1 MAQRMYA
8 SCGAAVGLRMT
19 AVLNR
24 RAAVAVVLVS
34 LLIEWLKSSRSQ
46 TGSRPD
52 RGVSMYFSSCVF
64 FSILLKQT
72 ANMPFFLKSL

>member
-24 RAAVAVVLVS
+24 AVAVVLVS

-64 FSILLKQT
+64 FYSSK
-72 ANMPFFLKSL
+72 ADGKHAVFLKEFIVY

>member
-1 MAQRMYA
+1 MYA

-64 FSILLKQT
+64 FYSSK
-72 ANMPFFLKSL
+72 ADGKHAVFLKEFIVY